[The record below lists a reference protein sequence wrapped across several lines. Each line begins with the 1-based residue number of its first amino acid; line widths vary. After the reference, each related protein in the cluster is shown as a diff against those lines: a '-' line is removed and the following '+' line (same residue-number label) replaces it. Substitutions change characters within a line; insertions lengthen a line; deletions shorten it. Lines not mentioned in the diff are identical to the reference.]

1 MQENTTLASETKQ
14 PHPGAASAPPEPGS
28 RAEGKAESAP
38 VPLRGNSPTPPKNK
52 IKPPKE
58 NPKKGG
64 EKKSSESQRLENPLG
79 VCEDER
85 SLRVRPASPAPSESS
100 WGHLEQHPSIPPG
113 HPIPISR
120 SQRALGAGQPQHSA
134 GSSRRG
140 WDKHRSKGQ
149 RHPCS
154 AVLSW
159 DGFLESGEATAA
171 LLSLVR
177 TPCLW

>member
-14 PHPGAASAPPEPGS
+14 PHPGAASAPPGPGS

-52 IKPPKE
+52 IKQPKE

-64 EKKSSESQRLENPLG
+64 GKSSESQRLENPLG

-100 WGHLEQHPSIPPG
+100 WGHLEQHPSLQGIPTSG
-113 HPIPISR
+113 
-120 SQRALGAGQPQHSA
+120 SQRALGTGQSPGLAQRGQAQIQGAASPLSCCPVLGWA
-134 GSSRRG
+134 PGGWGS
-140 WDKHRSKGQ
+140 HC
-149 RHPCS
+149 CS
-154 AVLSW
+154 AQPRLNS
-159 DGFLESGEATAA
+159 
-171 LLSLVR
+171 LSLVIH
-177 TPCLW
+177 